1 MASTMLEWMKTT
13 LENNPDK
20 YFITQTHVFP
30 GNNWFETLEV
40 LWNKTYTDTFPR
52 SYSGNRYPYS
62 TLYD

>member
-40 LWNKTYTDTFPR
+40 LWNKTYTDTFVK
-52 SYSGNRYPYS
+52 
-62 TLYD
+62 TIKEH